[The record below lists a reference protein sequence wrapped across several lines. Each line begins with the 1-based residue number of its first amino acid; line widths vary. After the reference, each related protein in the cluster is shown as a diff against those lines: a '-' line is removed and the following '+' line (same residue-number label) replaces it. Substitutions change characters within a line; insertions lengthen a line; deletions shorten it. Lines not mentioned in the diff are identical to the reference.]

1 MNQGFPDLLFLALI
15 LELPE
20 KMRTVLVLGGI
31 WLLNFL
37 RVCKAMP
44 PVPLADT
51 YSRVRV
57 DAVAVAI
64 LQHQFDLCQM
74 FIYLYPFAIVS

>member
-1 MNQGFPDLLFLALI
+1 
-15 LELPE
+15 
-20 KMRTVLVLGGI
+20 MRTVLVLGGI

-37 RVCKAMP
+37 RVWKAMP

-57 DAVAVAI
+57 DAVAVTI
-64 LQHQFDLCQM
+64 LQHQFNLCQM
-74 FIYLYPFAIVS
+74 FITFILSQSCLSEAFIFSMLLPLGSR